1 MFTVCKIKKYDI
13 VKLMK
18 ISKIL
23 YDCGKDM
30 AQKNNL
36 HHWNVSR
43 LKMFLI
49 VMLYNL
55 DNDTYLVYD
64 GKILKATFQVKQSDN
79 VLAFQK
85 LATAPQYSGGGLGT
99 FCLQEIERIAEK
111 RGCKE
116 IICDVYDK
124 NVNVKEFYEKR
135 GYYVYD
141 TGATRNYTIL
151 KLKKEI

>member
-1 MFTVCKIKKYDI
+1 
-13 VKLMK
+13 
-18 ISKIL
+18 
-23 YDCGKDM
+23 
-30 AQKNNL
+30 
-36 HHWNVSR
+36 
-43 LKMFLI
+43 MFLI